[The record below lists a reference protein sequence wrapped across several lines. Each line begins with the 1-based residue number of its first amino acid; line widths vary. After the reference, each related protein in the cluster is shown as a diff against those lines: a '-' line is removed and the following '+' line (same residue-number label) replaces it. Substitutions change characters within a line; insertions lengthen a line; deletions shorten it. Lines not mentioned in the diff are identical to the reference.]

1 MMERGCIEMAAAGQ
15 KRKRISAFPILNN
28 IFFAMVA
35 LLMLFPLWNV
45 IVVSLTEYRDYVADP
60 LMIFPKQISLEAY
73 QYIFASDDLITALKV
88 TVLITLS
95 GTLSSMLFSMTGAYA
110 LSKRRMP
117 GRSLF
122 LTLILITMFFSGGI
136 VPNFLLIKDLGIYD
150 TLWSLILPTMINT
163 WYLIIMKNYFAGL
176 PEALEESARIDG
188 ANDLHILF
196 RIILPISMP
205 IIATFTLFYGV
216 DHWNEWWN
224 AMMYI
229 NDTHKYPLQ
238 LVLRNLIVKNF
249 SSASMATAYAQDS
262 AQFVAKENIKMA
274 TAVVAIVPI
283 TLVYPFLQKYFA
295 KGVMVG
301 AIKS

>member
-1 MMERGCIEMAAAGQ
+1 MKAK
-15 KRKRISAFPILNN
+15 KRKITLFSVLNYS
-28 IFFAMVA
+28 FFVIVS
-35 LLMLFPLWNV
+35 LLMVFPLWNV
-45 IVVSLTEYRDYVADP
+45 IVISFTDYQEYVVNP
-60 LMIFPKQISLEAY
+60 LMLFPKNISLEAY
-73 QYIFASDDLITALKV
+73 RYIFANNDLLISLRITVMV
-88 TVLITLS
+88 TLI
-95 GTLSSMLFSMTGAYA
+95 GTVSSMLFSITGAYA

-117 GRSLF
+117 GRNLF
-122 LTLILITMFFSGGI
+122 LTLILVTMFFNGGI
-136 VPNFLLIKDLGIYD
+136 VPNFLLVKDLGIYD
-150 TLWSLILPTMINT
+150 TIWSMILPTMINT

-188 ANDLHILF
+188 ANDIKILF
-196 RIILPISMP
+196 QIVLPISMP

-216 DHWNEWWN
+216 DRWNEWWN

-229 NDTHKYPLQ
+229 NDTRKYPLQ
-238 LVLRNLIVKNF
+238 LLLRNLIVKNF

-262 AQFVAKENIKMA
+262 ADFVAKENIKMA

-283 TLVYPFLQKYFA
+283 TVVYPFLQKYFA

>member
-1 MMERGCIEMAAAGQ
+1 MAAAGS
-15 KRKRISAFPILNN
+15 RKKISPFS
-28 IFFAMVA
+28 IFNYSFFVIVA
-35 LLMLFPLWNV
+35 LLMVFPLWNV
-45 IVVSLTEYRDYVADP
+45 IVISLTDYQDYVANP
-60 LMIFPKQISLEAY
+60 LMLFPKEITMEAY
-73 QYIFASDDLITALKV
+73 DYIFANDDLLTSLKV
-88 TVLITLS
+88 TVMVTIT
-95 GTLSSMLFSMTGAYA
+95 GTFGSMLCSVAGAYA
-110 LSKRRMP
+110 LSKKKMP
-117 GRSLF
+117 GRNLF
-122 LTLILITMFFSGGI
+122 LTLILVTMFFNGGI
-136 VPNFLLIKDLGIYD
+136 VPNFLLIKDIGLYD
-150 TLWSLILPTMINT
+150 TIGAMVFPTMINT
-163 WYLIIMKNYFAGL
+163 WYLIIMKNYFTGL

-188 ANDLHILF
+188 ANDITILL

-216 DHWNEWWN
+216 DRWNEWWN

-229 NDTHKYPLQ
+229 NDTRKYPLQ
-238 LVLRNLIVKNF
+238 LLLRNLIVKNF

-283 TLVYPFLQKYFA
+283 TVVYPFLQKYFA

>member
-1 MMERGCIEMAAAGQ
+1 MAAAGR
-15 KRKRISAFPILNN
+15 RKKISLFS
-28 IFFAMVA
+28 IFNYSLFVIIA
-35 LLMLFPLWNV
+35 LLMVFPLWNV
-45 IVVSLTEYRDYVADP
+45 IVISLTDYQDYVANP
-60 LMIFPKQISLEAY
+60 LMIFPKEITMEAY
-73 QYIFASDDLITALKV
+73 DYIFANDDLLTSLRITV
-88 TVLITLS
+88 TVTLT
-95 GTLSSMLFSMTGAYA
+95 GTLGSMLFSVAGAYA
-110 LSKRRMP
+110 LSKKKMP
-117 GRSLF
+117 GRNLF
-122 LTLILITMFFSGGI
+122 LTLILITMFFNGGI
-136 VPNFLLIKDLGIYD
+136 VPNFLLIKDIGLYD
-150 TLWSLILPTMINT
+150 TIGAMIFPTMINT
-163 WYLIIMKNYFAGL
+163 WYLIIMKNYFTGL

-188 ANDLHILF
+188 ANDITILL

-216 DHWNEWWN
+216 DRWNEWWN

-229 NDTHKYPLQ
+229 NDTRKYPLQ
-238 LVLRNLIVKNF
+238 LILRNLIVKNF

-283 TLVYPFLQKYFA
+283 TVVYPFLQKYFA

>member
-1 MMERGCIEMAAAGQ
+1 MKARH
-15 KRKRISAFPILNN
+15 KRISLFS
-28 IFFAMVA
+28 IFNYTFFVIVS
-35 LLMLFPLWNV
+35 LLMVFPLWNV
-45 IVVSLTEYRDYVADP
+45 VVISFTDYQEYVANP
-60 LMIFPKQISLEAY
+60 LMLFPENISLEAY
-73 QYIFASDDLITALKV
+73 RYIFANNDLLLSLRV
-88 TVLITLS
+88 TVTITLI
-95 GTLSSMLFSMTGAYA
+95 GTLGSMICSVAGAYA

-117 GRSLF
+117 GRNIF
-122 LTLILITMFFSGGI
+122 LTLILVTMFFNGGI

-150 TLWSLILPTMINT
+150 TIWSMILPTMINA
-163 WYLIIMKNYFAGL
+163 WYLIIMKNYFTGL

-188 ANDLHILF
+188 ANDIKILF
-196 RIILPISMP
+196 QIILPISMP

-216 DHWNEWWN
+216 DRWNEWWN

-229 NDTHKYPLQ
+229 NDTRKYPLQ
-238 LVLRNLIVKNF
+238 LLLRNLIVKNF

-262 AQFVAKENIKMA
+262 ADFVAKENIKMA

>member
-1 MMERGCIEMAAAGQ
+1 MAAAGS
-15 KRKRISAFPILNN
+15 RKKISLFS
-28 IFFAMVA
+28 IFNYSLFIIIA
-35 LLMLFPLWNV
+35 LLMVFPLWNV
-45 IVVSLTEYRDYVADP
+45 IVISLTDYQDYVANP
-60 LMIFPKQISLEAY
+60 LMIFPKEITMEAY
-73 QYIFASDDLITALKV
+73 DYIFANDDLLTSLRITV
-88 TVLITLS
+88 TVTLT
-95 GTLSSMLFSMTGAYA
+95 GTLGSMLFSVAGAYA
-110 LSKRRMP
+110 LSKKKMP
-117 GRSLF
+117 GRNLF
-122 LTLILITMFFSGGI
+122 LTLILITMFFNGGI
-136 VPNFLLIKDLGIYD
+136 VPNFLLIKDIGLYD
-150 TLWSLILPTMINT
+150 TIGAMIFPTMINT
-163 WYLIIMKNYFAGL
+163 WYLIIMKNYFTGL

-188 ANDLHILF
+188 ANDITILL

-216 DHWNEWWN
+216 DRWNEWWN

-229 NDTHKYPLQ
+229 NDTRKYPLQ
-238 LVLRNLIVKNF
+238 LILRNLIVKNF

-283 TLVYPFLQKYFA
+283 TVVYPFLQKYFA

>member
-1 MMERGCIEMAAAGQ
+1 MAAAGR
-15 KRKRISAFPILNN
+15 RKKISLFS
-28 IFFAMVA
+28 IFNYSLFVIIA
-35 LLMLFPLWNV
+35 LLMVFPLWNV
-45 IVVSLTEYRDYVADP
+45 IVISLTDYQDYVANP
-60 LMIFPKQISLEAY
+60 LMIFPKEVTMEAY
-73 QYIFASDDLITALKV
+73 DYIFANDDLLTALKV
-88 TVLITLS
+88 TVTVTLT
-95 GTLSSMLFSMTGAYA
+95 GTLGSMLFSVAGAYA
-110 LSKRRMP
+110 LSKKKMP
-117 GRSLF
+117 GRNLF
-122 LTLILITMFFSGGI
+122 LTLILITMFFNGGI
-136 VPNFLLIKDLGIYD
+136 VPNFLLIKDIGLYD
-150 TLWSLILPTMINT
+150 TIGAMIFPTMINT
-163 WYLIIMKNYFAGL
+163 WYLIIMKNYFTGL

-188 ANDLHILF
+188 ANDITILL

-216 DHWNEWWN
+216 DRWNEWWN

-229 NDTHKYPLQ
+229 NDTRKYPLQ
-238 LVLRNLIVKNF
+238 LILRNLIVKNF

-283 TLVYPFLQKYFA
+283 TVVYPFLQKYFA

>member
-1 MMERGCIEMAAAGQ
+1 MMERGCIEMAAVGQ
-15 KRKRISAFPILNN
+15 KRKRISAFPIFNYT
-28 IFFAMVA
+28 FFAIVA

-45 IVVSLTEYRDYVADP
+45 IVISLTDYRDYVADP

-95 GTLSSMLFSMTGAYA
+95 GTLSSMFFSMTGAYA

-117 GRSLF
+117 GRNLF

-262 AQFVAKENIKMA
+262 AEFVAKENIKMA

>member
-1 MMERGCIEMAAAGQ
+1 MAAAGP
-15 KRKRISAFPILNN
+15 KRKRFSAFSLFNYT
-28 IFFAMVA
+28 FFVLVA
-35 LLMLFPLWNV
+35 LMMLFPLWNV
-45 IVVSLTEYRDYVADP
+45 IVVSLTDYRDYVADP
-60 LMIFPKQISLEAY
+60 LMLFPKKISLEAY
-73 QYIFASDDLITALKV
+73 QYIFANDDLITSLKV

-95 GTLSSMLFSMTGAYA
+95 GTLSSMLFSIAGAYA

-117 GRSLF
+117 GRNLF
-122 LTLILITMFFSGGI
+122 LTLILVTMFFNGGI

-229 NDTHKYPLQ
+229 NDTRKYPLQ

-262 AQFVAKENIKMA
+262 AEFVAKENIKMA

-283 TLVYPFLQKYFA
+283 TLVYPFLQKYFV
-295 KGVMVG
+295 KGIVLG
-301 AIKS
+301 AVKG